1 MSTDE
6 WLEKKFLYVHTM
18 KYYLALKKGDPPI
31 CDNLDQPKGYYAKW
45 DKPDTERKNAAW
57 FPL

>member
-1 MSTDE
+1 
-6 WLEKKFLYVHTM
+6 M

-31 CDNLDQPKGYYAKW
+31 GDNLDQPKGYYAKW